1 MCKSNSPKRICGKDV
16 SAYIARRDAGVKYPK
31 IFFCHDIRGAVLM
44 ALLDRADKTP
54 SGPPDDKPDFDRQ
67 ILKIGVHYW
76 PLIAKCNM
84 KHQGD
89 AYDSLIIPAF
99 REHVKWVLRKAV
111 IHGALVSTS
120 EGWKR
125 APGTRFIDE
134 KEAGEWLQMKLDGVN
149 NNSMAVTQPKIPAQ
163 SASDQTTIPV
173 HSVAAARPDTLAS
186 SRWANKATMPDMNR
200 LSLNET
206 RAPMFLT
213 TNRDSR
219 NSQDKPSAL
228 PAVSRTVE
236 EWRNKVSAESLPR
249 LGRAELKD
257 RLERI
262 GRERQE
268 QLDRLKKAADEE
280 GVLWAQI

>member
-1 MCKSNSPKRICGKDV
+1 MCKSNSPKRICGKDISEYV
-16 SAYIARRDAGVKYPK
+16 ARRDAGVKSPK
-31 IFFCHDIRGAVLM
+31 IFFCHDIRGAVLI
-44 ALLDRADKTP
+44 ALLDRADKTS

-67 ILKIGVHYW
+67 ILKTGIHYW
-76 PLIAKCNM
+76 PLIAKCNL

-125 APGTRFIDE
+125 TPGTRFLNE
-134 KEAGEWLQMKLDGVN
+134 KEAGEWLQMKLDD
-149 NNSMAVTQPKIPAQ
+149 AQPKVPAQ
-163 SASDQTTIPV
+163 SASIQPKIPDQLKSPV
-173 HSVAAARPDTLAS
+173 QPSSAVRPSTLAS
-186 SRWANKATMPDMNR
+186 SRWADKTTMPDMNR

-206 RAPMFLT
+206 RSPMFPT
-213 TNRDSR
+213 TNRGSHGSHD
-219 NSQDKPSAL
+219 NSFSL
-228 PAVSRTVE
+228 PAVSRSVE
-236 EWRNKVSAESLPR
+236 EWRNKVSPESPPR
-249 LGRAELKD
+249 IGRAELKD

-268 QLDRLKKAADEE
+268 QLDRLQKAADEE
-280 GVLWAQI
+280 GAIWAQI